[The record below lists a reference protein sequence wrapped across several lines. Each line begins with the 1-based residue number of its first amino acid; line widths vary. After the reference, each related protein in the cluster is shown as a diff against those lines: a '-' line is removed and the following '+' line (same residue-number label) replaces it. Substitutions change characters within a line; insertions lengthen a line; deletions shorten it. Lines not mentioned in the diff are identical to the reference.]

1 MRDICAELPM
11 SSGWQLL
18 RNSAVLTRTVVQSM
32 VDFRRRSRR
41 ANPHLSDFDRALWM
55 HEWCGKAMR
64 RLKISLQ
71 IVGTL
76 PESGLVVSNHLSYLD
91 IFAFGSAMPCVFVSK
106 AEVRDW
112 PVFGQLTT
120 MAGTVYVDRQRR
132 SDTRNAN
139 EGIKR
144 ALEQG
149 LRVVIFPE
157 GTSSDGSKVLPFYPS
172 LFEPAVETD
181 APITAAHISY
191 AIEDGNVG
199 EDIAYWG
206 EMTFFPHLLKLLSK
220 RKLSATVTF
229 SQDSRRFSERKLAAA
244 EVRKEVLKLHS
255 YSSSSATAAELR

>member
-1 MRDICAELPM
+1 MA
-11 SSGWQLL
+11 Q
-18 RNSAVLTRTVVQSM
+18 TVAQAM
-32 VDFRRRSRR
+32 GDFRRRSRR
-41 ANPHLSDFDRALWM
+41 ANPHLGERDRALWM
-55 HEWCGKAMR
+55 HDWCQAAMR
-64 RLKISLQ
+64 RLRISLKV
-71 IVGTL
+71 VGTL
-76 PESGLVVSNHLSYLD
+76 PGSGLIVSNHLSYLD
-91 IFAFGSAMPCVFVSK
+91 IFAFGTAMPCVFVSK

-120 MAGTVYVDRQRR
+120 MAGTVYVDRKRR

-172 LFEPAVETD
+172 LFEPAAETG

-191 AIEDGNVG
+191 TVENGTVG

-206 EMTFFPHLLKLLSK
+206 DMTFFPHLLKLMSK
-220 RKLSATVTF
+220 RGVAATVTF
-229 SQDSRRFSERKLAAA
+229 GEASRTFRERKTAAA
-244 EVRKEVLKLHS
+244 EMREEVLRLHRLGS
-255 YSSSSATAAELR
+255 PD